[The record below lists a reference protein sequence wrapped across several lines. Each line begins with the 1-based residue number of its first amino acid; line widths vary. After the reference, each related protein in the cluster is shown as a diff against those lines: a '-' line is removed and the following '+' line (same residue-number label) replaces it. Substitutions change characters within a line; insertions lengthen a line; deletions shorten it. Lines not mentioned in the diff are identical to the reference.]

1 MVAEVVEVVVHET
14 EEAVVNRLVVSRPE
28 PDSREVL
35 RQQVQLRDNIGVPNT
50 RISHLGRGQGARCT
64 IAGGRL
70 HFSVRNPIHAHGRT
84 SLFQSLQNETV
95 TSSAQLIK

>member
-1 MVAEVVEVVVHET
+1 MVAEGVEVVVHET

-35 RQQVQLRDNIGVPNT
+35 RQQVQLRDNIEVPNT

-64 IAGGRL
+64 IAGGSR
-70 HFSVRNPIHAHGRT
+70 HFSVRSRRRVPGKT
-84 SLFQSLQNETV
+84 FLFQNHRSEGP
-95 TSSAQLIK
+95 TSSAVQKK

>member
-35 RQQVQLRDNIGVPNT
+35 RQQVQLRDNIEVPNT
-50 RISHLGRGQGARCT
+50 RIFHLGRGQGARCT
-64 IAGGRL
+64 IGGGRL
-70 HFSVRNPIHAHGRT
+70 HFSVRNPTLVPGRT
-84 SLFQSLQNETV
+84 SSSRSLQNETV